1 MRHEIAQY
9 QGNPFPDCPG
19 ILKSIKK
26 GVDERGER
34 RYISICSNGGGE
46 ASGYSE
52 RFLKEILKEV
62 VDKRNAT

>member
-1 MRHEIAQY
+1 MEIR
-9 QGNPFPDCPG
+9 
-19 ILKSIKK
+19 SKK

-62 VDKRNAT
+62 VDKRDAT